1 METLQKSLVYNST
14 RKYSVFVSLHL
25 SFCICSIH
33 FLGLRIYFL
42 GQLLFYECGF
52 QNLFV
57 HQRRLDT
64 DKQIMMR
71 GKEIEF
77 IDKSRIDV
85 ISYHLI
91 LELLASN
98 RIKVK

>member
-1 METLQKSLVYNST
+1 MEALHNSLVFMIQQRNIQCFCRY
-14 RKYSVFVSLHL
+14 LHL

-64 DKQIMMR
+64 DKQIMM
-71 GKEIEF
+71 G
-77 IDKSRIDV
+77 
-85 ISYHLI
+85 
-91 LELLASN
+91 
-98 RIKVK
+98 